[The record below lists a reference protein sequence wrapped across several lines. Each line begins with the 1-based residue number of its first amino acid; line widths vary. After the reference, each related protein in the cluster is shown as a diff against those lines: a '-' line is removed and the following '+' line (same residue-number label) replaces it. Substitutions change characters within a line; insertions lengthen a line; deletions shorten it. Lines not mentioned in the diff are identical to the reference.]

1 MIVVKVNGNI
11 ERGLKQ
17 FKNKTQR
24 TKLLQAL
31 RELEEF
37 VPESEK
43 KRKRKERAIYLN
55 RKFDIIFNL
64 FFSLQMYFLKKF
76 ILFEINR

>member
-37 VPESEK
+37 VPEFEK

-55 RKFDIIFNL
+55 RKFDI
-64 FFSLQMYFLKKF
+64 KD
-76 ILFEINR
+76 

>member
-43 KRKRKERAIYLN
+43 KRKRKEHAIYVN
-55 RKFDIIFNL
+55 QKFDI
-64 FFSLQMYFLKKF
+64 KD
-76 ILFEINR
+76 

>member
-24 TKLLQAL
+24 TKLLQDIL
-31 RELEEF
+31 ELEEF
-37 VPESEK
+37 VSESEK

-55 RKFDIIFNL
+55 RKFDI
-64 FFSLQMYFLKKF
+64 KD
-76 ILFEINR
+76 